1 MAFKKKWTKEFI
13 ESLTEEEKTS
23 FSLWLAFS
31 EKKISEPEFK
41 KKMDIQVMPRLLG
54 KMSAARINALENEVV
69 YLHKKID
76 ALEKKFRLRSK

>member
-1 MAFKKKWTKEFI
+1 MNYRKKWTREFV
-13 ESLTEEEKTS
+13 ESLTKEEKDS

-31 EKKISEPEFK
+31 EKRISELEFK
-41 KKMDIQVMPRLLG
+41 KKIDIQVMPRLLG

-69 YLHKKID
+69 YLQKKID